1 MSDQIQELAL
11 LLKVAQVAKATTYGP
26 SDPDGS
32 EDDCGL
38 NSYLEGLVEPPD
50 PDANSTPA
58 NMLHDSLVAGMP
70 LAKARLGIL
79 KSDYVQTHKELSKAM
94 HFHTRLHGQINAA
107 ARGSEFDPNDLRRKE
122 QQED

>member
-38 NSYLEGLVEPPD
+38 DSYLEGLVEPPD
-50 PDANSTPA
+50 PDPNSTPA
-58 NMLHDSLVAGMP
+58 NMLHDSLVAGMH
-70 LAKARLGIL
+70 LAKARVGIL

-94 HFHTRLHGQINAA
+94 HFHTRLHSQINAA
-107 ARGSEFDPNDLRRKE
+107 ARGSEFNPMRIRE
-122 QQED
+122 EQED